1 MPIYYVRR
9 ATEQTP
15 GISDLEEL
23 GELQILKDGKSILPH
38 LWPHAA
44 VWNDL
49 VEVEASSSELAVVRL
64 WIHTIVNNNTQVVG
78 SNGLTHHKYEFLW
91 DESDCMMEVQEP
103 NPDNSESI
111 IRIYRIVFDLDH
123 GLNALLLSKVLVKD
137 TPHEGT
143 SFVVTRLETLD

>member
-23 GELQILKDGKSILPH
+23 GELNILKDGKSVVPC
-38 LWPHAA
+38 LWPHDA
-44 VWNDL
+44 VWNTL
-49 VEVEASSSELAVVRL
+49 IEVEASSPELAAVKL
-64 WIHTIVNNNTQVVG
+64 WFQSCVTETSHVAMQD
-78 SNGLTHHKYEFLW
+78 GLVQHKCESIW
-91 DESDCMMEVQEP
+91 DDSDCMMEVQEP
-103 NPDNSESI
+103 NSDSSESI

-123 GLNALLLSKVLVKD
+123 GLHALLLSKVLVKD

-143 SFVVTRLETLD
+143 SFIVTRLETLD

>member
-1 MPIYYVRR
+1 
-9 ATEQTP
+9 
-15 GISDLEEL
+15 
-23 GELQILKDGKSILPH
+23 
-38 LWPHAA
+38 
-44 VWNDL
+44 
-49 VEVEASSSELAVVRL
+49 
-64 WIHTIVNNNTQVVG
+64 
-78 SNGLTHHKYEFLW
+78 
-91 DESDCMMEVQEP
+91 MMEVQEP

>member
-23 GELQILKDGKSILPH
+23 GELNILKDGKSVVPC
-38 LWPHAA
+38 LWPHDA
-44 VWNDL
+44 VWNTL
-49 VEVEASSSELAVVRL
+49 IEVEASSSELAAVKL
-64 WIHTIVNNNTQVVG
+64 WLETLVCNSSHTVDAD
-78 SNGLTHHKYEFLW
+78 GLTQNRFEILW

-103 NPDNSESI
+103 NFDNSESI

-123 GLNALLLSKVLVKD
+123 GLHALLLSKVLVKNTD
-137 TPHEGT
+137 NQSDP
-143 SFVVTRLETLD
+143 FIVTRLETLD